1 MIHPF
6 DPVFDKD
13 SLILILGTFP
23 SEKSREYGFFYGHPQ
38 NRFWKLLT
46 LLTNFKKI
54 PESIDEKREILIR
67 NRIALWDVIQSCEIK
82 GSSDAS
88 ITNVIPNDLSK
99 ILNFSKI
106 ERIYANGT
114 KAYQLYMKYCYPNI
128 GKEIIK
134 LPSTSPANASYS
146 LEKLKNEWEKIKIL

>member
-6 DPVFDKD
+6 EPIFDRN
-13 SLILILGTFP
+13 SQILILGTFP
-23 SEKSREYGFFYGHPQ
+23 SEKSREYGFFYGHPR

-46 LLTNFKKI
+46 ILTNFKKI
-54 PESIDEKREILIR
+54 PESIDEKKAILLH
-67 NRIALWDVIQSCEIK
+67 NKIALWDVIQSCDIK
-82 GSSDAS
+82 GSNDAS

-106 ERIYANGT
+106 KQIYANGT
-114 KAYQLYMKYCYPNI
+114 KAYQLYMKYCYPSTE
-128 GKEIIK
+128 KTIIK

-146 LEKLKNEWEKIKIL
+146 IEKLKHEWEKIKIL